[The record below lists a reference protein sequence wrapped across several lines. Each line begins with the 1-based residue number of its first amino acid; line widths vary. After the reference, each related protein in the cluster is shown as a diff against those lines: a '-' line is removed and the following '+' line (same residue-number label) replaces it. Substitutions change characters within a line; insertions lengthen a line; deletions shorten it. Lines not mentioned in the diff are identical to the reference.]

1 VSGILR
7 SGWNNDKDKRKKQKD
22 KSYKMRTIFYLIRK
36 EFLQIFRNKFISKAV
51 FAIPIL
57 QMLILVPAITFE
69 LKNVK
74 LAIID
79 KDMTPESR
87 GLINKLDGST
97 FFKIAFSTFS
107 EDEANNLLLR
117 NKCNMILEINPGF
130 GKDIGNGKQGKLL
143 ATIDA
148 VNASSAELTWAYF
161 NGVIRDY
168 NTDLIKENII
178 TNPVVPFPRIEITN
192 RYWYNELLNYKY
204 YMLPGILVI
213 LVTAIGFL
221 LAGLNMVREKEIG
234 TIEQINVT
242 PVRKYHFIIAKMAP
256 FLLIGLTD
264 LALGVV
270 IGKIAFNIP
279 FEGSILLMFLG
290 STIFL
295 IAVLGVALFIST
307 FSGTQQQYMFVA
319 FFCMIIFILMSGIFT
334 PYESMPIWAQDFN
347 LINPVAYLMRI
358 NRMVM
363 LKGSTIY
370 DISRELCSLI
380 IIAISFTTLAV
391 RRYRKT
397 A

>member
-1 VSGILR
+1 
-7 SGWNNDKDKRKKQKD
+7 
-22 KSYKMRTIFYLIRK
+22 MRTILYLIRK
-36 EFLQIFRNKFISKAV
+36 EFIQIFRNKFISKAI
-51 FAIPIL
+51 FAVPIV

-69 LKNVK
+69 IKNVR
-74 LAIID
+74 LVVID

-87 GLINKLDGST
+87 GLTGKLEGST
-97 FFKIAFSTFS
+97 FFKVSFSTFS
-107 EDEANNLLLR
+107 ESEANDLLHS
-117 NKCNMILEINPGF
+117 NKCSMILQIPSGF
-130 GKDIGNGKQGKLL
+130 GRDIGNGNPGKLL

-148 VNASSAELTWAYF
+148 INASSAQISWAYL
-161 NGVIRDY
+161 NGVILDY
-168 NTDLIKENII
+168 NRELIVENFNK
-178 TNPVVPFPRIEITN
+178 NPLVRIPPQVMITN

-242 PVRKYHFIIAKMAP
+242 PVRKYHFIIAKMVP
-256 FLLIGLTD
+256 FLLIGLID
-264 LALGVV
+264 LSVGLL
-270 IGKIAFNIP
+270 IGKLAFNIP
-279 FEGSILLMFLG
+279 FEGTILLLFFS
-290 STIFL
+290 STVFL
-295 IAVLGVALFIST
+295 IAVLGLALFIST

-334 PYESMPIWAQDFN
+334 PYESMPKWAQNFN

-363 LKGSTIY
+363 LKGSTIH
-370 DISRELCSLI
+370 DISRELYSLAA
-380 IIAISFTTLAV
+380 IAIGFSALAV

>member
-1 VSGILR
+1 
-7 SGWNNDKDKRKKQKD
+7 
-22 KSYKMRTIFYLIRK
+22 MRTIFYLIRK
-36 EFLQIFRNKFISKAV
+36 EFIQIFRNKFISKAI
-51 FAIPIL
+51 FAVPIV
-57 QMLILVPAITFE
+57 QMLILVPAVTFE

-74 LAIID
+74 IAIID

-87 GLINKLDGST
+87 GLINKLEGST
-97 FFKIAFSTFS
+97 FFKVSFSTFS
-107 EDEANNLLLR
+107 DNEANNLLHR
-117 NKCNMILEINPGF
+117 NKYSMILRIPSGF
-130 GKDIGNGKQGKLL
+130 GKDIGTGKQGKLL

-148 VNASSAELTWAYF
+148 VNASSAQLTWAYL
-161 NGVIRDY
+161 NGVIRDF
-168 NTDLIKENII
+168 NIDIIKKNIT
-178 TNPVVPFPRIEITN
+178 TNPLVPLPRIQITN
-192 RYWYNELLNYKY
+192 RYWYNEMLNYKY

-242 PVRKYHFIIAKMAP
+242 PVRKYHFIIAKMVP
-256 FLLIGLTD
+256 FLLIGLID
-264 LALGVV
+264 LALGLV
-270 IGKIAFNIP
+270 IGKLAFNIP

-290 STIFL
+290 SSVFL
-295 IAVLGVALFIST
+295 IAVLGLALFIST

-334 PYESMPIWAQDFN
+334 PYESMPMWAQDFN

-363 LKGSTIY
+363 LKGSTIS
-370 DISRELCSLI
+370 DISRELYSLAV
-380 IIAISFTTLAV
+380 IAICFSALAV

>member
-1 VSGILR
+1 
-7 SGWNNDKDKRKKQKD
+7 
-22 KSYKMRTIFYLIRK
+22 
-36 EFLQIFRNKFISKAV
+36 
-51 FAIPIL
+51 
-57 QMLILVPAITFE
+57 MLILVPAVTFE

-74 LAIID
+74 IAIID
-79 KDMTPESR
+79 KDMTSESR
-87 GLINKLDGST
+87 GLISKLDGST
-97 FFKIAFSTFS
+97 FFKVSFLTFS
-107 EDEANNLLLR
+107 QNEANSLLHR
-117 NKCNMILEINPGF
+117 NKCSMIIEIPSGF
-130 GKDIGNGKQGKLL
+130 GKDIGTGKQGKLL

-148 VNASSAELTWAYF
+148 VNASSAELSWAYL

-168 NTDLIKENII
+168 NTDLIKQNISTI
-178 TNPVVPFPRIEITN
+178 PFSPVSRIEITN

-242 PVRKYHFIIAKMAP
+242 PVRKYHFIIAKMVP

-264 LALGVV
+264 LALGLI

-279 FEGSILLMFLG
+279 FEGSILVLFLG

-295 IAVLGVALFIST
+295 IAVLGLALFIST

-334 PYESMPIWAQDFN
+334 PYESMPMWAQDFN

-363 LKGSTIY
+363 LKGSTIS
-370 DISRELCSLI
+370 DISRELYSLAL
-380 IIAISFTTLAV
+380 IAVVFTTLAV